1 MTFLKSGGRTPRESQ
16 ADHDPRSARCL
27 GGDRAGPR
35 GTGRRTRRGDV
46 GDALIST
53 VTLQEVVKA
62 LLVRGLE
69 LDTART
75 LIDALHLEPRPHQ
88 VEDAYAAAALFAAT
102 RAKGSGLGDRTCMAL
117 AIAEGLPAIT
127 TDRAWGELTIPGLS
141 VILAR

>member
-1 MTFLKSGGRTPRESQ
+1 MPR
-16 ADHDPRSARCL
+16 AVLDASAVIAL
-27 GGDRAGPR
+27 VR
-35 GTGRRTRRGDV
+35 GEPGAALVATYL

-62 LLVRGLE
+62 LLVRGLS

-75 LIDALHLEPRPHQ
+75 LIDALHLQPRPHQ

-102 RAKGSGLGDRTCMAL
+102 KAKGSGLGDRTCMAL

-127 TDRAWGELTIPGLS
+127 TDRAWGELAILGLD
-141 VILAR
+141 VILVR

>member
-1 MTFLKSGGRTPRESQ
+1 MPR
-16 ADHDPRSARCL
+16 AVLDASAVIALLR
-27 GGDRAGPR
+27 GEPGAGLVAAY
-35 GTGRRTRRGDV
+35 V

-62 LLVRGLE
+62 LLVRGIA

-75 LIDALHLEPRPHQ
+75 MIDALHLEPRPHQ
-88 VEDAYAAAALFAAT
+88 VEDAYAAAALFQAT
-102 RAKGSGLGDRTCMAL
+102 KTKGSGLGDRTCMAL

-127 TDRAWGELTIPGLS
+127 TDRAWGELAIAGLS